1 MVDDSSKPILELLIN
16 EELVEKDQDES
27 TVLSQYEV
35 DALLRAVSGDP
46 CHLTLVYSVGPYS
59 HLAKSVKRRL
69 FMNLISVFNL
79 PVKSFEQYE
88 YIINRPARSAEEF
101 SEFVIRTLRR

>member
-1 MVDDSSKPILELLIN
+1 MTKPKLTVITNPEI
-16 EELVEKDQDES
+16 EEEDET

-46 CHLTLVYSVGPYS
+46 CHLQLVHSKGS
-59 HLAKSVKRRL
+59 DTHITKRVKRRI
-69 FMNLISVFNL
+69 FMNLVSIFNL

-88 YIINRPARSAEEF
+88 YIINRPAR
-101 SEFVIRTLRR
+101 